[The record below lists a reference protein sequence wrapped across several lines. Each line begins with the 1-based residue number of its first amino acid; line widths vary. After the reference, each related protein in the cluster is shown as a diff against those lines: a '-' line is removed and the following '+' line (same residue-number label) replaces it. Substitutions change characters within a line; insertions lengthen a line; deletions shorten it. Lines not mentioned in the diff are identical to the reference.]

1 MRSVTAACE
10 HAVHAPKEDGM
21 TSRGLLWLA
30 LGAAALPL
38 AIEATS
44 GCSFTPGTFPPVD
57 DNAYYCGCECKSPG
71 REKAFAIT
79 AASDDAEQ
87 NGAVVGLGG
96 TDLDLGA
103 QVVGLRFANVG
114 IPPNAVINSAFVQF
128 AARNNENGTTN
139 LTIVGQLATDAGTFV
154 AVDNDLTSRP
164 ATVASVAWPVGD
176 WTANQQDNNARTPN
190 LKTIVQELVK
200 QNHWNNLSSIV
211 FRFTGSGQ
219 RSAFEFEAGQ
229 STRPFLVVNY
239 NASIKAELP
248 ICATTEIAD
257 AQDGPI
263 PHDAAAA
270 DCQGRVATTLA
281 GLAGACGYPSDCSCD
296 LVLDE
301 RTDSTYDRDVCDNE
315 CTANEPDG
323 TCSDFDPNGYAE
335 CIQVSSEAACA
346 SHVSANTTDPMDP
359 TPVCLAAA
367 PPGAMAA
374 RIFGRT
380 TTCDV
385 TGHSHIEVDGNEP
398 TKDPFTAGRV
408 DIIGDPC
415 AAGGCRVA
423 ASFGLAMNPITF
435 EVRFARDPMFS
446 DLSALGDS
454 ISPTAVSNGEVV
466 FPTGKV
472 KGSGNGRRSSTS
484 GRIDASNDE
493 ALTLGVDWG
502 AALCDL
508 NGNLAGALD
517 GESGLCAG
525 DGETPC
531 EADSPDCDDPGGPC
545 QLNANMTVD
554 VALAGSIVNQPPTA
568 NAGLDQTVQCTGT
581 SGASF
586 TLNGTA
592 SDADENIAVT
602 GWRAGA
608 RNGMLLGDGPG
619 LTQSLAVGG
628 SQTYWWRV
636 IDAAAAADDDSASVS
651 VVDTVAPTL
660 TLSVAPT
667 SMSPPNHK
675 LVLVTATLS
684 STDTC
689 DATPTIRLVS
699 IASNEPDNGLGDG
712 DQPNDVQ
719 GAAFGTDDR
728 QFLLR
733 SERAGKKRD
742 RIYTITYSATDDSG
756 NTTQRQATVR
766 VPAL

>member
-1 MRSVTAACE
+1 
-10 HAVHAPKEDGM
+10 M

-38 AIEATS
+38 IVEGTS
-44 GCSFTPGTFPPVD
+44 GCSFTPGTYD

-71 REKAFAIT
+71 REKTFGIT

-87 NGAVVGLGG
+87 NGTTVGLGG

-103 QVVGLRFANVG
+103 QVVGLRFPNVG
-114 IPPNAVINSAFVQF
+114 IPPNAVIDHAFVQF
-128 AARNNENGTTN
+128 ASRNNENAPTN
-139 LTIVGQLATDAGTFV
+139 LTIVGQLSTDAPTFA

-176 WTANQQDNNARTPN
+176 WTANQQDNNARTPD
-190 LKTIVQELVK
+190 LKSIVQELVN
-200 QNHWNNLSSIV
+200 QNHWNNLSAIV
-211 FRFTGSGQ
+211 LRFTGSGQ
-219 RSAFEFEAGQ
+219 RSAFEFEAGA
-229 STRPFLVVNY
+229 STRPFLVVGY
-239 NASIKAELP
+239 NANIKATLP
-248 ICATTEIAD
+248 ICTTTAID
-257 AQDGPI
+257 NAQNGPI
-263 PHDAAAA
+263 PHANAAD
-270 DCQGRVATTLA
+270 DCQGRVATTMS

-301 RTDSTYDRDVCDNE
+301 RTDSTYDRDVCD
-315 CTANEPDG
+315 DG
-323 TCSDFDPNGYAE
+323 CAENVVDPTCGDFNPNGYAE
-335 CIQVSSEAACA
+335 CIQVSSELACA
-346 SHVSANTTDPMDP
+346 SHVAATNAVGGV
-359 TPVCLAAA
+359 PVCLAAA

-374 RIFGRT
+374 RIFGRQ

-398 TKDPFTAGRV
+398 TKDPFTAGTV
-408 DIIGDPC
+408 TITGDPC
-415 AAGGCRVA
+415 SSGGCRVA

-435 EVRFARDPMFS
+435 EVRFTRDPMFS

-454 ISPTAVSNGEVV
+454 ISPTAVSSGEVV
-466 FPTGKV
+466 FGPGKV
-472 KGSGNGRRSSTS
+472 KGTGNGRRSSTG
-484 GRIDASNDE
+484 GRINASNDE
-493 ALTLGVDWG
+493 DLTLGVDWS

-508 NGNLAGALD
+508 NGSLTGALD

-531 EADSPDCDDPGGPC
+531 EVDSPDCDSAGGPC
-545 QLNANMTVD
+545 QLDANMTVG

-568 NAGLDQTVQCTGT
+568 NAGNDQTVQCTGT

-602 GWRAGA
+602 SWRSGA
-608 RNGMLLGDGPG
+608 RNGTLLGEGPS

-628 SQTYWWRV
+628 SQTYWWRAV
-636 IDAAAAADDDSASVS
+636 DAAAAADDDSASVS

-660 TLSVAPT
+660 TLSVSPVA
-667 SMSPPNHK
+667 MSPPNHK
-675 LVLVTATLS
+675 LILVTATLS
-684 STDTC
+684 SSDTC

-712 DQPNDVQ
+712 DQPNDIQ

-733 SERAGKKRD
+733 SERGGKKRD
-742 RIYTITYSATDDSG
+742 RVYTITYSATDDSN
-756 NTTQRQATVR
+756 NTTQKQATVR